1 MCEVGLTF
9 ANIDSYN
16 KEMSKGMEDKLF
28 FLKELPNDT
37 YNFVDFGCADG
48 MMINTLIHGLGTGH
62 KYIGYDISETMIDL
76 AKSNYNGPAN
86 GDVVFT
92 NNWDNVIEEIE
103 CSNKNKTVLILSSVI
118 HEVYSYGT
126 DESVEEFWKNVF
138 HPVFDYIII
147 RDMCPSKDI
156 DRPSDKR
163 ISGNVAGNA
172 NIKQLYEFM
181 DVWGPIANNKNMI
194 HFLLKYRW
202 KVNWKREVNENYFP
216 IYVEELLEKFKS
228 INGYNLDYFKRFRV
242 PFLDKC
248 IKEDFHI
255 ELNDYTHIKAIFS
268 RKK

>member
-118 HEVYSYGT
+118 HEVYS
-126 DESVEEFWKNVF
+126 
-138 HPVFDYIII
+138 II
-147 RDMCPSKDI
+147 RDMCPSNDI

-228 INGYNLDYFKRFRV
+228 VNGYNLDYFKRFRV

>member
-9 ANIDSYN
+9 NNIEYYN

-28 FLKELPNDT
+28 FLKHLPKDT
-37 YNFVDFGCADG
+37 YTFVDFGCADG
-48 MMINTLIHGLGTGH
+48 NLINTLVPGLGIKH
-62 KYIGYDISETMIDL
+62 KYIGYDISDTMVDL
-76 AKSNYNGPAN
+76 AKTNYNGPSNA
-86 GDVVFT
+86 DVIFT
-92 NNWDNVIEEIE
+92 TDWDEVIGEIE
-103 CSNKNKTVLILSSVI
+103 RSNRSKTVLILSSVI

-126 DESVEEFWKNVF
+126 EDSIKEFWNHVF
-138 HPVFDYIII
+138 HPIFDYIVI

-156 DRPSDKR
+156 DRPSDNR
-163 ISGNVAGNA
+163 ISVNVAGHSNVR
-172 NIKQLYEFM
+172 QLKEFM
-181 DVWGPIANNKNMI
+181 DIWGPIANNKNMI

-216 IYVEELLEKFKS
+216 IYVEELLEKFKN

-248 IKEDFHI
+248 IKEDFNI
-255 ELNDYTHIKAIFS
+255 ELIDNTHIKAIFS